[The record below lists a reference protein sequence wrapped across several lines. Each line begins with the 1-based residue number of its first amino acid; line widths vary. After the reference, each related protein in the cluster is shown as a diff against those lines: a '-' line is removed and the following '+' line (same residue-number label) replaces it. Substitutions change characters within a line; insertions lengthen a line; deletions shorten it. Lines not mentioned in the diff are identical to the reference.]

1 MATFNYARAVQTA
14 SRLIALFGADATLLR
29 ASTSGPAYDPV
40 TTETEHACVAVALTY
55 SLLERATTLVQE
67 GDRRILIST
76 AGLTIT
82 PTTADRLTFG
92 GVTYSLQSVDPLSP
106 ASTVLLWEV
115 RARA

>member
-1 MATFNYARAVQTA
+1 MATFNYAAMVQTA
-14 SRLIALFGADATLLR
+14 SRLIAQFGTNATLLR
-29 ASTSGPAYDPV
+29 ASTTGPAYDPV

-55 SLLERATTLVQE
+55 SLMEKAGQLVQE

-76 AGLTIT
+76 AGLTIA
-82 PTTADRLTFG
+82 PTTADRLTFD

-106 ASTVLLWEV
+106 ATTVLLWEV